1 MRTYEQFLFETS
13 CLVLNTTSVA
23 FRTISGIQTDIL
35 DDLGIRISNDTLC
48 KNYEEVKG
56 FLDRLPE
63 KAIQE
68 KDDVGKYNGDYFDR
82 ENIGLVTAR
91 LAYDK
96 LGPDGFCE
104 YLKENKP
111 VLVCLFKARA
121 GFNILKNLL
130 PSQVLDLMK
139 CLLEIREN
147 DYKACS
153 YKLSYH
159 FLDYLRFGTML
170 LGIHDFDNPTRDEL
184 ETILRLKPTDGK
196 VLAYFAILYPDN
208 EDILDIIWHLFAE
221 DKACNIHGIS
231 NEYRLKLIKK
241 GRLDDFPNMLKML
254 NLDDIDRIKL
264 LINNCPEILYR
275 EPRLFQRLCGTSGIK
290 GKINEMKQENPT
302 MAMLLLAS
310 VMCQEK
316 TDNAPSYLAALGKRV
331 APMLKLYDY
340 NFDSV
345 MNALCDHVLEHGNL
359 DGLLTMKQQ
368 KAKSESFVRIMYDGK
383 YEDFDTKI
391 EANRKIQELE
401 SQGIEVMSMTIKR
414 KDD

>member
-1 MRTYEQFLFETS
+1 
-13 CLVLNTTSVA
+13 
-23 FRTISGIQTDIL
+23 
-35 DDLGIRISNDTLC
+35 
-48 KNYEEVKG
+48 
-56 FLDRLPE
+56 
-63 KAIQE
+63 
-68 KDDVGKYNGDYFDR
+68 
-82 ENIGLVTAR
+82 
-91 LAYDK
+91 
-96 LGPDGFCE
+96 
-104 YLKENKP
+104 
-111 VLVCLFKARA
+111 
-121 GFNILKNLL
+121 
-130 PSQVLDLMK
+130 
-139 CLLEIREN
+139 
-147 DYKACS
+147 
-153 YKLSYH
+153 
-159 FLDYLRFGTML
+159 ML
-170 LGIHDFDNPTRDEL
+170 LCIHDFDNPTRDEL
-184 ETILRLKPTDGK
+184 ETILRLKPTDSK
-196 VLAYFAILYPDN
+196 TLAYFAILYPDN
-208 EDILDIIWHLFAE
+208 GDVLDIIWHLFAE
-221 DKACNIHGIS
+221 DKACCIHGIGD
-231 NEYRLKLIKK
+231 EYRLKLIKK
-241 GRLDDFPNMLKML
+241 GRLDDFPNMLRML

-275 EPRLFQRLCGTSGIK
+275 EPRLFQRLCNTSGIK

-368 KAKSESFVRIMYDGK
+368 KAKSESFVRVMYDGK

-401 SQGIEVMSMTIKR
+401 SKGVEVMSMTIKR